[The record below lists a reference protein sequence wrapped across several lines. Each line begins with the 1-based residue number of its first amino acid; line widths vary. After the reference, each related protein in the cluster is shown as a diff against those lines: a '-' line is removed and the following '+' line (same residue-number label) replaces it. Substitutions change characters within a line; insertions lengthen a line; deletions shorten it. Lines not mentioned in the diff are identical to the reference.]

1 MVDQDDARSHGTAH
15 GSSHGHTAAAWT
27 AVGVMLA
34 GFLIGSIAVVQ
45 LNWPLFW
52 IGLGVVALGVVV
64 GKVMSMMG
72 LGAPV
77 TYTQPGAEARAEGRR
92 APDA

>member
-1 MVDQDDARSHGTAH
+1 MAAQDPARSH

-27 AVGVMLA
+27 AVTVMLI
-34 GFLIGSIAVVQ
+34 GFLVGAIAVVM

-52 IGLGVVALGVVV
+52 VGVAIVGSGVVV

-77 TYTQPGAEARAEGRR
+77 TYTQPGAEERAEGRR